1 MQTEKQRE
9 RLVELIKNADTDKN
23 LGWYDLYDLCSE
35 EGVCAGY
42 FADYLMS
49 NNVVVLP
56 WKKGDTLYSV
66 TRLVDGK
73 LEPYQI
79 NVEEHKFKE
88 IRYFIICENDNFLD
102 SCWGKSL
109 FADKEEAEKY
119 AKNMAEELVLKAK
132 EHLEEAENVLKERKE
147 KPNENHT
154 VYDDSRLS

>member
-1 MQTEKQRE
+1 MQTEKQRK
-9 RLVELIKNADTDKN
+9 RLVELLLKCDKE
-23 LGWYDLYDLCSE
+23 SE
-35 EGVCAGY
+35 VLDCFNERPKKTQSAELI
-42 FADYLMS
+42 ADYLMS

-109 FADKEEAEKY
+109 FADKEEAE
-119 AKNMAEELVLKAK
+119 
-132 EHLEEAENVLKERKE
+132 NVLNERKE
-147 KPNENHT
+147 NGK
-154 VYDDSRLS
+154 

>member
-9 RLVELIKNADTDKN
+9 RLVELITEFENNKIVRCPKYNDPTCE
-23 LGWYDLYDLCSE
+23 GCEYDLGDECDKTSIL
-35 EGVCAGY
+35 
-42 FADYLMS
+42 ADHLIA
-49 NNVVVLP
+49 NNVMVLP

-66 TRLVDGK
+66 TRLLDGK

-119 AKNMAEELVLKAK
+119 AKNMAEQLVLKAK
-132 EHLEEAENVLKERKE
+132 EHVEEAEKVLKDIKE
-147 KPNENHT
+147 NLK
-154 VYDDSRLS
+154 

>member
-9 RLVELIKNADTDKN
+9 RLVELLEAECGFSRYMTDDERREK
-23 LGWYDLYDLCSE
+23 L
-35 EGVCAGY
+35 
-42 FADYLMS
+42 ADYLMS

-56 WKKGDTLYSV
+56 WEKGDTLYSV

-119 AKNMAEELVLKAK
+119 AKNMAEQLVLKAK
-132 EHLEEAENVLKERKE
+132 EHLEKAQNVLKERKE
-147 KPNENHT
+147 NGK
-154 VYDDSRLS
+154 

>member
-9 RLVELIKNADTDKN
+9 RLIELLNEATFGVNKHTLADHLEKETI
-23 LGWYDLYDLCSE
+23 E
-35 EGVCAGY
+35 RV
-42 FADYLMS
+42 ADYLLA

-56 WKKGDTLYSV
+56 CKVGEKLYSV

-132 EHLEEAENVLKERKE
+132 EDLEKAENVLKERKE
-147 KPNENHT
+147 NGK
-154 VYDDSRLS
+154 

>member
-1 MQTEKQRE
+1 MENEKQRE
-9 RLVELIKNADTDKN
+9 RLVELLDN
-23 LGWYDLYDLCSE
+23 LPNGELLTKD
-35 EGVCAGY
+35 V
-42 FADYLMS
+42 ADYLMS

-79 NVEEHKFKE
+79 NVEAHKFKE

-102 SCWGKSL
+102 GCWGKSL

-132 EHLEEAENVLKERKE
+132 ERLEKAENVLKER
-147 KPNENHT
+147 NNA
-154 VYDDSRLS
+154 D

>member
-9 RLVELIKNADTDKN
+9 RLVELLNEAKRRIKNLDTSYPD
-23 LGWYDLYDLCSE
+23 YDE
-35 EGVCAGY
+35 AV
-42 FADYLMS
+42 DYLIA

-79 NVEEHKFKE
+79 NVEAHKFKE

-119 AKNMAEELVLKAK
+119 AKNMAEQLVLKAK
-132 EHLEEAENVLKERKE
+132 EHLEKAENVLKERKE
-147 KPNENHT
+147 K
-154 VYDDSRLS
+154 VK

>member
-1 MQTEKQRE
+1 MEQKK
-9 RLVELIKNADTDKN
+9 RLVELLNEANETVIGFTID
-23 LGWYDLYDLCSE
+23 GDLERL
-35 EGVCAGY
+35 
-42 FADYLMS
+42 ADYLMS

-119 AKNMAEELVLKAK
+119 AKNMAEQLVLKAK
-132 EHLEEAENVLKERKE
+132 EHLEKAENVLKERKE
-147 KPNENHT
+147 NGK
-154 VYDDSRLS
+154 

>member
-9 RLVELIKNADTDKN
+9 RLVEIAKGFCRYEK
-23 LGWYDLYDLCSE
+23 CSGKE
-35 EGVCAGY
+35 DSKYCKECENGGKL
-42 FADYLMS
+42 ADYLMS

-88 IRYFIICENDNFLD
+88 IRYFIICENNTFLD

-119 AKNMAEELVLKAK
+119 AKNMAEQLVLKAK
-132 EHLEEAENVLKERKE
+132 EHLEKAENVLKE
-147 KPNENHT
+147 KPNE
-154 VYDDSRLS
+154 SK

>member
-1 MQTEKQRE
+1 MEKQRE
-9 RLVELIKNADTDKN
+9 RLVELLKVFNTDDRVRCPHYEEPTCE
-23 LGWYDLYDLCSE
+23 GCEYDLADDCDRTAIL
-35 EGVCAGY
+35 
-42 FADYLMS
+42 ADYLLA

-56 WKKGDTLYSV
+56 WEKGDTLYSV

-79 NVEEHKFKE
+79 NVEAHKFKE
-88 IRYFIICENDNFLD
+88 IRYFIICENDTFLD

-132 EHLEEAENVLKERKE
+132 EHLEKAENALKERKE
-147 KPNENHT
+147 NVK
-154 VYDDSRLS
+154 